1 MAIPIPPARRNSTI
15 APSATTG
22 ACRRPGWS
30 IPATN
35 SDGPLAD
42 LSDARNVLFGRC
54 RFLATTG
61 ALPWSVGAIYA
72 DCAMEQRSNRPSFPR
87 GRFVGRN
94 TITGRVDLYSS
105 TIAGDLTVNGRP
117 VPRGRIG

>member
-22 ACRRPGWS
+22 ACRRPVGS

-35 SDGPLAD
+35 PDAPIAD
-42 LSDARNVLFGRC
+42 LSDARNVLFNRC

-61 ALPWSVGAIYA
+61 ALPWSVGAIYS
-72 DCAMEQRSNRPSFPR
+72 DCTMEQRSSKPSYPR

-105 TIAGDLTVNGRP
+105 TIAGDLIVNGRRI
-117 VPRGRIG
+117 PRGRIG